1 MSKFNCFRSNYK
13 KYTIVQNR
21 RREYDLIKYCQ
32 NISSF
37 VLYVPISDKKGKDI
51 FTRCEGVA
59 AHHCFPGLIKKK
71 IIPKFLLLSKVYLN
85 VSLIVIH
92 SEMSSALSKSAKYI
106 IILVSP
112 LLDSGFLLTAYLSK
126 RKRLGDRGP
135 SVLFPL
141 VMEIKPICSPKFS
154 SLQDIILS
162 LISSSYHSVPGTDS
176 LLVVLSQVAMSR
188 SSTR

>member
-1 MSKFNCFRSNYK
+1 M
-13 KYTIVQNR
+13 IVQNR

-32 NISSF
+32 NISSV

-51 FTRCEGVA
+51 FTRCEEGVA
-59 AHHCFPGLIKKK
+59 HQCFPGLIKKK
-71 IIPKFLLLSKVYLN
+71 ITPKFLLLSKVYLN

-126 RKRLGDRGP
+126 RKRLGDQGP
-135 SVLFPL
+135 SILFPL
-141 VMEIKPICSPKFS
+141 VMEIKPNVPPTFPAFRRSS
-154 SLQDIILS
+154 SL
-162 LISSSYHSVPGTDS
+162 
-176 LLVVLSQVAMSR
+176 
-188 SSTR
+188 